1 MLKGTELV
9 EIIAEANGITKKE
22 AKIELD
28 RVVESKK
35 VEFVFLD

>member
-22 AKIELD
+22 AKI
-28 RVVESKK
+28 RIRPCC
-35 VEFVFLD
+35 